1 MSVAPETYWP
11 TLLHERR
18 LPEAATA
25 DPLACAYLDFARPGR
40 VVLGHLGQSLDGY
53 VATHAGHSANM
64 TGAANITHLH
74 RLRALADAIVVGAGT
89 VLHDDPQLTTRLVDG
104 PSPVRV
110 VLDSRRRLGAD
121 YRLFNEGPPTL
132 VLCAADAADGAKLG
146 HAEIVPVAAADDS
159 VTPAAALEAL
169 RARGLERIFIEGGGI
184 TVSRFLFG
192 GCLDILEICVS
203 PLVLGGGRPGLAGP
217 APERTDEALR
227 LDGCRAIPMGE
238 DVLFHQKL
246 RAG

>member
-1 MSVAPETYWP
+1 MSVEPGTYWP
-11 TLLHERR
+11 TLLQERR
-18 LPEAATA
+18 LPAAAAA
-25 DPLACAYLDFARPGR
+25 DPLACAYLDFARPER

-53 VATHAGHSANM
+53 VATLAGHSANM
-64 TGAANITHLH
+64 TGAANIRHLH

-89 VLHDDPQLTTRLVDG
+89 VLNDDPRLTTRLVDG

-121 YRLFNEGPPTL
+121 YRLFREGPPTL
-132 VLCAADAADGAKLG
+132 VLCAADAADGGTLG
-146 HAEIVPVAAADDS
+146 RAEIVPVETADGS
-159 VTPAAALEAL
+159 VAPAAVLEAL
-169 RARGLERIFIEGGGI
+169 GTRGLKRVFVEGGGV

-203 PLVLGGGRPGLAGP
+203 PLVLGSGRRGLAGP

-227 LDGCRAIPMGE
+227 LEGCRAIPMGA
-238 DVLFHQKL
+238 DMLFHQKL
-246 RAG
+246 RPG

>member
-1 MSVAPETYWP
+1 MSVDPGTYWP

-18 LPEAATA
+18 LPDAAAA
-25 DPLACAYLDFARPGR
+25 DPLARAYLDFARPEQ
-40 VVLGHLGQSLDGY
+40 VVLGHLGQSLDGC
-53 VATHAGHSANM
+53 VATLTGHSANM
-64 TGAANITHLH
+64 TGAANIRHLH

-89 VLHDDPQLTTRLVDG
+89 IRHDDPQLTTRLVDG

-132 VLCAADAADGAKLG
+132 VLCAADAADRTTLG
-146 HAEIVPVAAADDS
+146 KAEIVPVAAADGS
-159 VTPAAALEAL
+159 VTPKAALEAL
-169 RARGLERIFIEGGGI
+169 RARGLGRIFIEGGGV

-192 GCLDILEICVS
+192 GSLDILEICVS
-203 PLVLGGGRPGLAGP
+203 PLVLGSGRKGLAGP

-227 LDGCRAIPMGE
+227 LDGCRAIPMGA
-238 DVLFHQKL
+238 DMLFHQKL
-246 RAG
+246 RPG